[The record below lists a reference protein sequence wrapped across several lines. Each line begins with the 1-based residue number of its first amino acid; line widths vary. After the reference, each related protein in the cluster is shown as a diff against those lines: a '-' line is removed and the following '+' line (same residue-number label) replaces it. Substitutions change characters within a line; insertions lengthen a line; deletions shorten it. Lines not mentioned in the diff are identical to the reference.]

1 MSLIFLVGVFIR
13 RGNEFTG
20 IKPRKKG
27 QKIRKRFTKI
37 FAGLLGESV
46 GSGAGSGAEA
56 GCTALLRLPEVLQYR
71 AILDRAVQLIAVL
84 GEVHSREG
92 GHRFWRIFDRGD
104 FDGFFTQKSQNQ
116 FLMTILTVRF

>member
-1 MSLIFLVGVFIR
+1 M
-13 RGNEFTG
+13 FTG
-20 IKPRKKG
+20 IKPRKSG

-37 FAGLLGESV
+37 FVGLLGESV

-71 AILDRAVQLIAVL
+71 TLLDRAVQLIAVL

-92 GHRFWRIFDRGD
+92 GQSFWRIFGGILKDSLKKVKIN
-104 FDGFFTQKSQNQ
+104 FF
-116 FLMTILTVRF
+116 